1 MLLEFMLN
9 GKALCIGE
17 GITIKELIVVRG
29 LDPETLIIEYNKELV
44 RKELWD
50 GIILKENDSLE
61 ILRFVGGG

>member
-1 MLLEFMLN
+1 MLEFILN

-17 GITIKELIVVRG
+17 GMTIKELLAVRG
-29 LDPETLIIEYNKELV
+29 LDPETLIVEHNGELV
-44 RKELWD
+44 RKEMWG